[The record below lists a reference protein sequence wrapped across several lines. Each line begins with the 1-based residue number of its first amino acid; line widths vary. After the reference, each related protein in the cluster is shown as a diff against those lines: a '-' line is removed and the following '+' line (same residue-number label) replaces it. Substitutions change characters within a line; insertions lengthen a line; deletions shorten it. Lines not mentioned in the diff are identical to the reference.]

1 MLTNIISIGN
11 SKGIRIPKALLELSG
26 ITDQIELKVKKG
38 EIKVVPI
45 IDTPNEVNDT
55 MLLSQKALL
64 TDWNTPEEE
73 EAWKN
78 LK

>member
-64 TDWNTPEEE
+64 TDWIRPP
-73 EAWKN
+73 
-78 LK
+78 

>member
-64 TDWNTPEEE
+64 TDWNKPEEE